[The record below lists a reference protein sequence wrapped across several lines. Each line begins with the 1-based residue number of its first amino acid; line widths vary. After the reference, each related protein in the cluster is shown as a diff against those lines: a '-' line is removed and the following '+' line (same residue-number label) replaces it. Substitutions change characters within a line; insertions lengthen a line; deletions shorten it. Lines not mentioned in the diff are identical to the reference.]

1 MVKGGSDGSDG
12 GQVIIDEPTT
22 PPSFPRAQFKPS
34 STGYRTCFARPR
46 VGSTWP
52 RPRVVWVCRCS
63 SASTTGCTRAREK
76 SLKSYKVSF
85 TIVTRLTDVLSAAK
99 AFHPRFMDL
108 SITMRHDR
116 FPAHRARPVSIVT
129 DLFWACETL
138 KI

>member
-52 RPRVVWVCRCS
+52 RPRVVWFCS
-63 SASTTGCTRAREK
+63 GINNRLHESTREVIEE
-76 SLKSYKVSF
+76 L
-85 TIVTRLTDVLSAAK
+85 
-99 AFHPRFMDL
+99 
-108 SITMRHDR
+108 
-116 FPAHRARPVSIVT
+116 
-129 DLFWACETL
+129 
-138 KI
+138 